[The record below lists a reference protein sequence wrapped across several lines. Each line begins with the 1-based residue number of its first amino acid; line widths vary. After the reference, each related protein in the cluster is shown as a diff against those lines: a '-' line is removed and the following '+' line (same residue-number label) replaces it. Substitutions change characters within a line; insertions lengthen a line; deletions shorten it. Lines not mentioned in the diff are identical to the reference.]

1 MDIATKTAKVELGAA
16 APQFERQFQSLLGT
30 DGLRYS
36 LSSFADARLLA
47 VVFIS
52 NGCPT
57 VRVYE
62 DRLTD
67 IQLRY
72 ADEKVQLVAVN
83 ANNPYLS
90 PGDAYS
96 EMVKRAQDRG
106 FGFPYLKDEDGVLAR
121 TLGAVCTPHAFVF
134 DQDRTLRYQG
144 RVDDARDPARVTVSD
159 LDQALRALLAGQ
171 PLTDPVSEP
180 FGCSIVW

>member
-1 MDIATKTAKVELGAA
+1 MDIATKTVNFESGAA
-16 APQFERQFQSLLGT
+16 ARQFDEHFQNLLGT

-36 LSSFADARLLA
+36 LSSFAHARLLA

-62 DRLTD
+62 DRLAD
-67 IQLRY
+67 IQRRY
-72 ADEKVQLVAVN
+72 AQKVQLVAVN

-90 PGDAYS
+90 PGDAYP

-106 FGFPYLKDEDGVLAR
+106 FGFPYLKDEDGVLAS

-134 DQDRTLRYQG
+134 DQGRTLRYQG
-144 RVDDARDPARVTVSD
+144 RVDDARDPARVTISD
-159 LDQALRALLAGQ
+159 LDQTLRALLDGQ
-171 PLTDPVSEP
+171 ALTDPVTEP

>member
-1 MDIATKTAKVELGAA
+1 MDIATKTANFESGATA
-16 APQFERQFQSLLGT
+16 TQLEGQAENLLGT

-36 LSSFADARLLA
+36 LASFADARLLA

-72 ADEKVQLVAVN
+72 ADQKVQLVAVN
-83 ANNPYLS
+83 AYNPYLS
-90 PGDAYS
+90 PGDAYP

-106 FGFPYLKDEDGVLAR
+106 FGFPYLKDEDGLLAR
-121 TLGAVCTPHAFVF
+121 SLGAVCTPHAFVF

-144 RVDDARDPARVTVSD
+144 RVDDARDPARVTSSD
-159 LDQALRALLAGQ
+159 LDKALRALLAGQ
-171 PLTDPVSEP
+171 ALTDPVTEP